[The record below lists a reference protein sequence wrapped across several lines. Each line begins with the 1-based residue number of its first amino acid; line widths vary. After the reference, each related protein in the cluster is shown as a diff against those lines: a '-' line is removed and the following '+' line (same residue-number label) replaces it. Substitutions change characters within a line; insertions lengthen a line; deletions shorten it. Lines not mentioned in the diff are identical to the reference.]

1 MYTTFPSVSS
11 IMCTDSQ
18 LGRELRAY
26 IYWIEPLWRVLKV
39 PLEQTCPLFE
49 NHCFRLRNKYSVSKI
64 SMRKQS
70 LWSITEAMGRTLSLT
85 FSPPPPLFFPALSFG
100 PSLNS
105 EDSERGFGWV
115 GLERRLSLINSE
127 LQGTQPRQTPLP
139 QGPSS
144 TGRWKHFSHRSPVF
158 CSKVSLWN
166 LSYTWRR
173 STGATDTVKFK
184 AVFSQGYRARA
195 SSSV

>member
-1 MYTTFPSVSS
+1 MYSTFPSVSS
-11 IMCTDSQ
+11 TMCTASQ
-18 LGRELRAY
+18 LGTKLRAY

-39 PLEQTCPLFE
+39 PLEQSCPLFE
-49 NHCFRLRNKYSVSKI
+49 NHCFRLRNKHSVSKI

-70 LWSITEAMGRTLSLT
+70 FWSITEAMGRRLSLT
-85 FSPPPPLFFPALSFG
+85 FFSPFFFFPALSVG

-127 LQGTQPRQTPLP
+127 LQGTQPPQTPLP

-144 TGRWKHFSHRSPVF
+144 TGRRKHFSYGSPVF

-166 LSYTWRR
+166 LSYT
-173 STGATDTVKFK
+173 
-184 AVFSQGYRARA
+184 
-195 SSSV
+195 